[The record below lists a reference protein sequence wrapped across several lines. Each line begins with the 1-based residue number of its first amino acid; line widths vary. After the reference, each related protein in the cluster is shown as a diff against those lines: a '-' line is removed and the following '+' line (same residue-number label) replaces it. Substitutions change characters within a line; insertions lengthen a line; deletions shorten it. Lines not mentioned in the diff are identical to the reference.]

1 MDHEAGRKPIASGQS
16 RFSGGTA
23 ADGAALGQQFGA
35 GRPVDGPVHA
45 AAAQQGGVGRIDD
58 GIDFQSGNIALPNF
72 DPGSNGGIHG
82 FAPDSMFIF
91 DEFVKSR
98 QETMF
103 VTYHEGHED
112 HEAEII
118 KYFLTLRV
126 LRALRG
132 ENRTFYG
139 FINLEL

>member
-1 MDHEAGRKPIASGQS
+1 MNQEIWSRCGMKVGFRAS
-16 RFSGGTA
+16 FK
-23 ADGAALGQQFGA
+23 
-35 GRPVDGPVHA
+35 
-45 AAAQQGGVGRIDD
+45 I
-58 GIDFQSGNIALPNF
+58 
-72 DPGSNGGIHG
+72 
-82 FAPDSMFIF
+82 

-103 VTYHEGHED
+103 VTYHEGHEE

-118 KYFLTLRV
+118 KYFLALRV

-139 FINLEL
+139 FIKKFKEMYPSDFTVKIKITIELLADHKPDALQRGLIKSDRIH

>member
-1 MDHEAGRKPIASGQS
+1 M
-16 RFSGGTA
+16 
-23 ADGAALGQQFGA
+23 
-35 GRPVDGPVHA
+35 
-45 AAAQQGGVGRIDD
+45 
-58 GIDFQSGNIALPNF
+58 NIN
-72 DPGSNGGIHG
+72 N
-82 FAPDSMFIF
+82 

-98 QETMF
+98 QEIMF
-103 VTYHEGHED
+103 VTYHEGHEE

-139 FINLEL
+139 FIKN

>member
-1 MDHEAGRKPIASGQS
+1 VVYWRAGFEPR
-16 RFSGGTA
+16 T
-23 ADGAALGQQFGA
+23 L
-35 GRPVDGPVHA
+35 
-45 AAAQQGGVGRIDD
+45 
-58 GIDFQSGNIALPNF
+58 NL
-72 DPGSNGGIHG
+72 
-82 FAPDSMFIF
+82 
-91 DEFVKSR
+91 DEFVKSG

-103 VTYHEGHED
+103 VTYHEGHEE